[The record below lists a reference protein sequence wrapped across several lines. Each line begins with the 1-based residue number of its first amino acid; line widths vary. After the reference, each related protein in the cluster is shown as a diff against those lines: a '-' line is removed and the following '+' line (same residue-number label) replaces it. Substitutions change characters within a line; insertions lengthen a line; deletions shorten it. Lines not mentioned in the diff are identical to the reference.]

1 MRLKFESEIR
11 DLDWLQSIRSKILL
25 LFILTAIIQG
35 CQNPSDSENAK
46 GRIIKDA
53 TSYETILPQKI
64 RRVMGLSPAL
74 TEILFSLLPDS
85 SIIAVTP
92 HCDFPNEKVNAKQVI
107 GVMPLDIEAIL
118 KIKPDLIFTEEG
130 MTSIEDI
137 MRLRKMS
144 IPVVVF
150 SYRKVADILNTMDS
164 IRVWTGA
171 GLEAKAMCDSLRA
184 KLDSLELASAR
195 LPKEKRPQML
205 SITWFDPVFAYG
217 AETWMSD
224 KMRLAG
230 GQNVLAEKLEK
241 PYPLLG
247 REYILKLDP
256 DLIFGGSFGKMD
268 SSFFALY
275 PELRR
280 LKAYKNKKI
289 FPLDDNLASRPGPR
303 FLDGIYELSSHLRK

>member
-1 MRLKFESEIR
+1 
-11 DLDWLQSIRSKILL
+11 
-25 LFILTAIIQG
+25 
-35 CQNPSDSENAK
+35 
-46 GRIIKDA
+46 
-53 TSYETILPQKI
+53 
-64 RRVMGLSPAL
+64 
-74 TEILFSLLPDS
+74 
-85 SIIAVTP
+85 
-92 HCDFPNEKVNAKQVI
+92 
-107 GVMPLDIEAIL
+107 
-118 KIKPDLIFTEEG
+118 
-130 MTSIEDI
+130 
-137 MRLRKMS
+137 MS

-195 LPKEKRPQML
+195 LPKEKRPRML

>member
-1 MRLKFESEIR
+1 MT
-11 DLDWLQSIRSKILL
+11 SIVS
-25 LFILTAIIQG
+25 G
-35 CQNPSDSENAK
+35 CQNPTDSEIAK

-53 TSYETILPQKI
+53 TSYETTLPQKI
-64 RRVMGLSPAL
+64 RKVMGLSPAL

-92 HCDFPNEKVNAKQVI
+92 HCDFPVKKVKSKQVI

-118 KIKPDLIFTEEG
+118 KVRPDLIFTEEG

-137 MRLRKMS
+137 MRIRKMG

-164 IRVWTGA
+164 IRIWTGA
-171 GLEAKAMCDSLRA
+171 GLEAKALCDSLRT
-184 KLDSLELASAR
+184 KLDSLEFTSSKLSDV
-195 LPKEKRPQML
+195 KRPRML
-205 SITWFDPVFAYG
+205 ALTWFDPIFAYG

-230 GQNVLAEKLEK
+230 GQNVLLEKLEK

-256 DLIFGGSFGKMD
+256 DIIFGGSFGKMD
-268 SSFFALY
+268 SSFFSLY

-280 LKAYKNKKI
+280 LKAYKNKQI
-289 FPLDDNLASRPGPR
+289 FRLDDNLASRPGPR
-303 FLDGIYELSSHLRK
+303 FLDGIYELSGHLKK

>member
-1 MRLKFESEIR
+1 
-11 DLDWLQSIRSKILL
+11 
-25 LFILTAIIQG
+25 LTAIITG
-35 CQNPSDSENAK
+35 CQNPSDSENVK
-46 GRIIKDA
+46 GRTIKDA
-53 TSYETILPQKI
+53 TSYETVLPQKI
-64 RRVMGLSPAL
+64 KKVMGLSPAL

-92 HCDFPNEKVNAKQVI
+92 HCDFPAEKVKSKQVI

-164 IRVWTGA
+164 ICIWTGA
-171 GLEAKAMCDSLRA
+171 GLEAKAMCDSLRT
-184 KLDSLELASAR
+184 KLDSLELASS
-195 LPKEKRPQML
+195 KFSNEKRARML
-205 SITWFDPVFAYG
+205 ALTWFDPVFAYG

-256 DLIFGGSFGKMD
+256 DIIFGGSFGKMD
-268 SSFFALY
+268 SSFFTLY
-275 PELRR
+275 PELKR

-303 FLDGIYELSSHLRK
+303 FLDGIFDLSRHLKK